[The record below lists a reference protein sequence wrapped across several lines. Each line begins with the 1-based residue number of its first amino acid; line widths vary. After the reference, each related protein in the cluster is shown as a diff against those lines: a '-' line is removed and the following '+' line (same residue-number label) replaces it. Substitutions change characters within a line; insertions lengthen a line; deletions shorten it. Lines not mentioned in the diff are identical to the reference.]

1 VPRASLWAP
10 SSPMSVVGPA
20 GWTLETLAQ
29 RPRKGVGEKEVDS
42 DKDGGGGA
50 SGLAP
55 ASVGEATLPKSL
67 EPPATLPPGRRG
79 HASLAEAM
87 LQLEAAQ
94 G

>member
-1 VPRASLWAP
+1 
-10 SSPMSVVGPA
+10 MSAAGPA

-29 RPRKGVGEKEVDS
+29 RLRKWVGENEV
-42 DKDGGGGA
+42 GGSGA
-50 SGLAP
+50 SASDLAH
-55 ASVGEATLPKSL
+55 ALAGEATLPKSL

-79 HASLAEAM
+79 HASLAEAL